1 MKTNKTF
8 VLIGF
13 DHFENNNR
21 DQYPLFR
28 VMQERGFNIVRHN
41 SESDGRNI
49 RFLTYQNNRPTVV
62 IGVMSDKDREI
73 YFDIPA
79 IHFDDVATV
88 RRGDHDLT
96 DGYTLAD
103 LDEIIYGT
111 DDEDEEEKKPAF
123 DYNDDGEDDEDDD
136 YYPVGGFSGNGYGYH
151 SYNEAFEML

>member
-8 VLIGF
+8 VLMGF
-13 DHFENNNR
+13 DHETNNSH
-21 DQYPLFR
+21 YPLFR
-28 VMQERGFNIVRHN
+28 VMAERGFNIVRHH

-79 IHFDDVATV
+79 IHVRDDLNASI

-96 DGYTLAD
+96 DGFTLAD
-103 LDEIIYGT
+103 FDEIIYGT

-123 DYNDDGEDDEDDD
+123 DYNDDGEDDDDDD
-136 YYPVGGFSGNGYGYH
+136 YYPVGGFSGNGYGSYGYH
-151 SYNEAFEML
+151 SGLEML